1 MTSLKSLFLAIALLP
16 AIQAAP
22 VAEAHTVYKTVT
34 VFESVTVPYGP
45 ASSSFAT
52 GYKAASPSDD
62 CDDDD
67 DSDYPV
73 ASASA
78 SAAPSIAQTYAN
90 SSASAAPSIAETYAN
105 ISASAAPSIAQTYAI
120 SSASAS
126 ASVSPS
132 VAEKDATTSIAGSS
146 ATSSSIFDTSA
157 VQNGIAT
164 FYSVGADNC
173 GTSSTD
179 SDYVCAISQKMYDS
193 VASSESISEYCG
205 HSININYNGKTI
217 TVKVVDSCES
227 CDATHLDLSPSAF
240 QALADPDLG
249 VIDIQWEWA

>member
-1 MTSLKSLFLAIALLP
+1 MNMTSLKSLFLAMALLP

-22 VAEAHTVYKTVT
+22 VAEERTVYKTVT
-34 VFESVTVPYGP
+34 VFESVTATVPYGP
-45 ASSSFAT
+45 AASSFAT
-52 GYKAASPSDD
+52 SYTSASPSDD
-62 CDDDD
+62 CDDDGDD
-67 DSDYPV
+67 DSDYNDDPV

-78 SAAPSIAQTYAN
+78 SATPSIAQKVATTS
-90 SSASAAPSIAETYAN
+90 SSAS
-105 ISASAAPSIAQTYAI
+105 
-120 SSASAS
+120 SSA
-126 ASVSPS
+126 
-132 VAEKDATTSIAGSS
+132 IG
-146 ATSSSIFDTSA
+146 SSIFDTSA

-179 SDYVCAISQKMYDS
+179 SDFVCAISQKMYDS
-193 VASSESISEYCG
+193 VASSDSISEYCG
-205 HSININYNGKTI
+205 HSINIKYNGKTI
-217 TVKVVDSCES
+217 KVKVVDSCES

>member
-1 MTSLKSLFLAIALLP
+1 MNMASLKSLFLAIALLP

-22 VAEAHTVYKTVT
+22 VADAHAVYKTVT
-34 VFESVTVPYGP
+34 VFESVTVTVPYGQ

-52 GYKAASPSDD
+52 SYESASPSDD

-78 SAAPSIAQTYAN
+78 SAAPSIAQTYA
-90 SSASAAPSIAETYAN
+90 
-105 ISASAAPSIAQTYAI
+105 I

-126 ASVSPS
+126 ASASPS
-132 VAEKDATTSIAGSS
+132 IAKKDATTSTAGSTAGSTASSS

-193 VASSESISEYCG
+193 VASSDSISEYCG